1 MGESVRYSGKNASLS
16 KLRTMQIFLNTL
28 LEIVRYTVPSVI
40 VFLLMDRFLRL
51 YLLQQQQ
58 HLNTQRTANDATLA
72 TRLQAYERMALL
84 CERTSLESLLLRI
97 PPADM
102 RAQEYEIVL
111 LLAIQKEYEHNI
123 AQQIYVSATLW
134 DILRAARED
143 SMALIQHARTQVSSD
158 GSGTELALAIQH
170 LQAQR
175 GRSAQYT
182 ALDAVRQETSRLFG

>member
-1 MGESVRYSGKNASLS
+1 MS
-16 KLRTMQIFLNTL
+16 KLRTMQMLLNTL

-51 YLLQQQQ
+51 YLLQQQP
-58 HLNTQRTANDATLA
+58 HLNTRPTDNDPTLP

-84 CERTSLESLLLRI
+84 CERTSIESLLLRI

-134 DILRAARED
+134 NILRAARED
-143 SMALIQHARTQVSSD
+143 SIALIQHARAQIGAD
-158 GSGTELALAIQH
+158 GSAVELVQAIQY
-170 LQAQR
+170 LQTQR

-182 ALDAVRQETSRLFG
+182 ALDAVRQETSQLFG